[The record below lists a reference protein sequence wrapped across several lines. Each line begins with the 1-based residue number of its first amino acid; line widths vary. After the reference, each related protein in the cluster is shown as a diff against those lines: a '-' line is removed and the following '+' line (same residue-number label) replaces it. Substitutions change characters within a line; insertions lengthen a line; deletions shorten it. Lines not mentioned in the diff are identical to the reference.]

1 MAPVKIIV
9 EAPAVIEPALT
20 LKLLPIIVELLPN
33 DKVEFELGLEIL
45 KKLVLPESV

>member
-20 LKLLPIIVELLPN
+20 LKLPPN